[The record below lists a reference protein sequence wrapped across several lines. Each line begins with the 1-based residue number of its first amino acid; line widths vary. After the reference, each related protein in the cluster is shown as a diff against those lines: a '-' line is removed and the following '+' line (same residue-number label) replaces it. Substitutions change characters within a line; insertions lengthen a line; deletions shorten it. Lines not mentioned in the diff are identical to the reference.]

1 MFLSAFRT
9 AALRAGHRV
18 RPMSIVRRSFNANSM
33 FLGGSTAMGALVAS
47 SLASTTLCE
56 KAQVEEVKE
65 VKEETRIVANSLHLN
80 DLPDTKIRIF
90 YPIFVDSWYQFFCR
104 ILSSMVGFGG
114 FFWHYELIDT
124 INDMR
129 IDGRRLKYTGDQME
143 LVMLQLYENAL
154 TIVTLGFRRFLGY
167 TTRAY
172 GRYID
177 EHLEFRD

>member
-9 AALRAGHRV
+9 AALRAGHHV
-18 RPMSIVRRSFNANSM
+18 RPMNFVRRSFNANSM
-33 FLGGSTAMGALVAS
+33 FLGGSTAIGALAAS
-47 SLASTTLCE
+47 SLASSTSLCE
-56 KAQVEEVKE
+56 NAKV
-65 VKEETRIVANSLHLN
+65 VKEETRIVANSLHLD

-90 YPIFVDSWYQFFCR
+90 YPLLVDSWYQFLCR
-104 ILSSMVGFGG
+104 ILSSFMGMGG
-114 FFWHYELIDT
+114 FFWHYEIIDT
-124 INDMR
+124 VNDMR

-143 LVMLQLYENAL
+143 LVMLQFYESML

-167 TTRAY
+167 TSRAY

>member
-1 MFLSAFRT
+1 
-9 AALRAGHRV
+9 
-18 RPMSIVRRSFNANSM
+18 
-33 FLGGSTAMGALVAS
+33 MGALVAS

-65 VKEETRIVANSLHLN
+65 VKEETRIVANSLHLD

-104 ILSSMVGFGG
+104 ILSSMVGSEVFL
-114 FFWHYELIDT
+114 HYELVDT

-154 TIVTLGFRRFLGY
+154 TIVTFGFVDSLG
-167 TTRAY
+167 TPRAY
-172 GRYID
+172 GRRTMD
-177 EHLEFRD
+177 KFSR